1 MSDGVPKKVNFGGD
15 HQWRRNV
22 PRNAVKF
29 GVSRAMSS
37 MVESQ
42 DSSAA
47 LRGVSADVRILAHI
61 EKWMAMIRDISRESL
76 IPREPVKS

>member
-1 MSDGVPKKVNFGGD
+1 MSNL
-15 HQWRRNV
+15 
-22 PRNAVKF
+22 
-29 GVSRAMSS
+29 
-37 MVESQ
+37 VEPQ
-42 DSSAA
+42 DSSTA